1 MNDLGKRLSAEMKRA
16 RFAGMSVA
24 EQYNFVAE
32 FVMRECRGEIEE
44 AREKMGREKC
54 AYYFSAEFL
63 MGRLIYS
70 NLLNLGILDQVRDAM
85 AENGVDISVFEEIP
99 DHALGNG
106 GLGRLAAC
114 FLDSAATV
122 GVPLHGYGIRYRY
135 GFFQQDLSQ
144 GYQRELPDDWSRVGD
159 PFSFR
164 REEDAVRVTLSGK
177 TVRAIPYDLPVIGYG
192 TSIHNETL
200 SSCDGR
206 KNSSDDTRCLG
217 AGPAGGASVLSETLS
232 SCDGRKNSSDA
243 TRCLGAGPAGVRILR
258 LWQAEA
264 ESPMDFS
271 LFDAGKYLP
280 AVAEAEWASRITAVL
295 YPNDNTREGKEL
307 RLRQQY
313 FFTDASVEDILRRFE
328 KSHGKEYARLPDF
341 CRIQLNDTHPV
352 WAIPALILRLGDRGI
367 PFREAF
373 PIVRAIFAYTNHTV
387 MQEALEVWEAD
398 LVRSVCPSAFAVI
411 ELIQAELERE
421 MAQRHAVRDPLNI
434 VVGDRIH
441 MARLAS
447 FVGYAING
455 VAALHTEILRRDV
468 LRPWYDLYP
477 EKFQNKTNGITQRRW
492 LLLSNPSL
500 SSFITE
506 RIGEDWITE
515 GEDLTRL
522 RPFAEEGDS
531 LAEFARI
538 KAANKKRLSE
548 EIARRCGIRLDPAML
563 FDIQIKR
570 LHEYKRQLM
579 NALSIVWLYQGIKSG
594 EIRDFTPTA
603 FLFGAKS
610 APGYARAKG
619 IIRYILSI
627 ADLIEK
633 DPAVRDLIKVV
644 FIPDYNVSWAEG
656 LVAAGDLSEQISQAG
671 TEASG
676 TGNMKFMLNGAPTLG
691 TYDGANIE
699 ILEASG
705 AENNYFFG
713 PDAQEM
719 RRRMENYDPRAVY
732 TADPRLARAVDTL
745 IDGTFVDVGGVFA
758 ELYASLLDGASWH
771 RADNYCVLGDF
782 ADYTEAKLRAN
793 RDYRDTLAYAKRGLI
808 NTASAGRFSADRTVR
823 EYAADIWGI

>member
-1 MNDLGKRLSAEMKRA
+1 MNDLGKRLSTEMKGA
-16 RFAGMSVA
+16 RFADMSVA
-24 EQYNFVAE
+24 EQYNFVSE
-32 FVMRECRGEIEE
+32 FVMREYRGEIEA
-44 AREKMGREKC
+44 ARESMGREKC

-70 NLLNLGILDQVRDAM
+70 NLLNLGMLTEVKEAM
-85 AENGVDISVFEEIP
+85 AENGVDIAVFEEIP

-135 GFFQQDLSQ
+135 GFFRQDLSQ

-159 PFSFR
+159 PWSLR

-192 TSIHNETL
+192 TSIHN
-200 SSCDGR
+200 
-206 KNSSDDTRCLG
+206 
-217 AGPAGGASVLSETLS
+217 ETLS

-352 WAIPALILRLGDRGI
+352 WAIPALILRLEDRGV

-398 LVRSVCPSAFAVI
+398 LVRAVCPAAFAVI

-421 MAQRHAVRDPLNI
+421 MAQRHVVRDPLNI

-447 FVGYAING
+447 YVGYAVNG

-477 EKFQNKTNGITQRRW
+477 DKFQNKTNGITQRRW
-492 LLLSNPSL
+492 LLLANPRL

-538 KAANKKRLSE
+538 KAANKERLSG
-548 EIARRCGIRLDPAML
+548 EIARRCGIKLDPTML

-579 NALSIVWLYQGIKSG
+579 NALSIVWLYQGIKGG
-594 EIRDFTPTA
+594 EITDFTPTA

-619 IIRYILSI
+619 IIRYILAV

-713 PDAQEM
+713 PDAQQM

-745 IDGTFVDVGGVFA
+745 IDGTFVDQGGVFA

-823 EYAADIWGI
+823 EYAKDIWGV

>member
-1 MNDLGKRLSAEMKRA
+1 MNDLGKRLSAEMKGA
-16 RFAGMSVA
+16 RFADMSVA
-24 EQYNFVAE
+24 EQYNFVSE
-32 FVMRECRGEIEE
+32 FVMREYRGEIEA

-70 NLLNLGILDQVRDAM
+70 NLLNLGMLTEVKEAM
-85 AENGVDISVFEEIP
+85 AENGVDIAVFEEIP

-135 GFFQQDLSQ
+135 GFFRQDLSQ

-159 PFSFR
+159 PWSLR
-164 REEDAVRVTLSGK
+164 REEDAVSVTLSGK

-192 TSIHNETL
+192 TSIHN
-200 SSCDGR
+200 
-206 KNSSDDTRCLG
+206 
-217 AGPAGGASVLSETLS
+217 ETLS

-352 WAIPALILRLGDRGI
+352 WAIPALILRLEDRGV
-367 PFREAF
+367 PFRDAF

-398 LVRSVCPSAFAVI
+398 LVRAVCPAAFAVI

-421 MAQRHAVRDPLNI
+421 MAQRHVVRDPLNI

-447 FVGYAING
+447 YVGYAVNG

-477 EKFQNKTNGITQRRW
+477 DKFQNKTNGITQRRW
-492 LLLSNPSL
+492 LLLANPRL

-506 RIGEDWITE
+506 RIGENWITE

-538 KAANKKRLSE
+538 KAANKERLSG
-548 EIARRCGIRLDPAML
+548 EIARRCGIKLDPTML

-579 NALSIVWLYQGIKSG
+579 NALSIVWLYQGIKGG
-594 EIRDFTPTA
+594 EITDFTPTA

-619 IIRYILSI
+619 IIRYILAVS
-627 ADLIEK
+627 DLIEK

-713 PDAQEM
+713 PDAQQM
-719 RRRMENYDPRAVY
+719 RRRMENYDPRSVY

-745 IDGTFVDVGGVFA
+745 IDGTFVDQGGVFA

-823 EYAADIWGI
+823 EYAEDIWGV

>member
-1 MNDLGKRLSAEMKRA
+1 MNELGRRLSEEMKNA
-16 RFAGMSVA
+16 RFGEMSVA
-24 EQYNFVAE
+24 EQYRFVSE
-32 FVMRECRGEIEE
+32 FVMRQFMGKIREAASSRGE
-44 AREKMGREKC
+44 KKC
-54 AYYFSAEFL
+54 AYYFSAEYL
-63 MGRLIYS
+63 MGRMIYS
-70 NLLNLGILDQVRDAM
+70 NLLNLGILGEVKDAM
-85 AENGVDISVFEEIP
+85 AENGADIAAFEEIP

-135 GFFQQDLSQ
+135 GFFRQDLSK
-144 GYQRELPDDWSRVGD
+144 GYQREEADDWSRVGD
-159 PFSFR
+159 PWSIR
-164 REEDAVRVTLSGK
+164 RESEAVRVTLSGK
-177 TVRAIPYDLPVIGYG
+177 TVWAVPYDLPVFGYG
-192 TSIHNETL
+192 TRAPDENTP
-200 SSCDGR
+200 SCD
-206 KNSSDDTRCLG
+206 KHENSSDDIRCLG
-217 AGPAGGASVLSETLS
+217 AGTAGGT
-232 SCDGRKNSSDA
+232 G
-243 TRCLGAGPAGVRILR
+243 TTGGVRILR

-264 ESPMDFS
+264 ECPLDFS
-271 LFDAGKYLP
+271 LFDAGKYMP
-280 AVAEAEWASRITAVL
+280 AVAEAEWASRITALL
-295 YPNDNTREGKEL
+295 YPNDNTAEGKEL

-328 KSHGKEYARLPDF
+328 KSHGKDYSRLPDF

-367 PFREAF
+367 SFRDAF
-373 PIVRAIFAYTNHTV
+373 SIVRKIFAYTNHTV

-398 LVRSVCPSAFAVI
+398 LVRKVCPRAFSVI
-411 ELIQAELERE
+411 EQIQAELERE
-421 MAQRHAVRDPLNI
+421 MAARHLVRDPLNI
-434 VVGDRIH
+434 IVGDRMH

-447 FVGYAING
+447 YVCYAING
-455 VAALHTEILRRDV
+455 VAALHTDILRREV
-468 LRPWYDLYP
+468 LRPWYEVYP
-477 EKFQNKTNGITQRRW
+477 DKFQNKTNGITQRRW
-492 LLLSNPSL
+492 LCLSNPSL
-500 SSFITE
+500 ASFITD
-506 RIGEDWITE
+506 RIGEDFITH
-515 GEDLTRL
+515 GEDLARL
-522 RPFAEEGDS
+522 RPYAEERDS
-531 LAEFARI
+531 LTEFARI
-538 KAANKKRLSE
+538 KRENKARLSE
-548 EIARRCGIRLDPAML
+548 EIARRCGIKLDPAML

-594 EIRDFTPTA
+594 EITDFTPTA
-603 FLFGAKS
+603 FIFGAKS

-619 IIRYILSI
+619 IIRYILAV
-627 ADLIEK
+627 ADLIDR

-644 FIPDYNVSWAEG
+644 FIPDYNVSWAEY

-691 TYDGANIE
+691 TYDGANME

-705 AENNYFFG
+705 EENNYFFG
-713 PDAQEM
+713 PRAEEM

-732 TADPRLARAVDTL
+732 TADRRLARAVDTL
-745 IDGTFVDVGGVFA
+745 IDGTVMDVGGVFA

-771 RADNYCVLGDF
+771 RADHYCVLGDF

-808 NTASAGRFSADRTVR
+808 CTASAGRFSSDRTVR
-823 EYAADIWGI
+823 EYAKDIWGV

>member
-1 MNDLGKRLSAEMKRA
+1 MNDLGKRLSAEMKGA
-16 RFAGMSVA
+16 RFADMSVA
-24 EQYNFVAE
+24 EQYNFVSE
-32 FVMRECRGEIEE
+32 FVMREYRGEIEA
-44 AREKMGREKC
+44 ARESMGREKC

-70 NLLNLGILDQVRDAM
+70 NLLNLGILTEVKEAM
-85 AENGVDISVFEEIP
+85 AENGVDIAVFEEIP

-135 GFFQQDLSQ
+135 GFFRQDLSQ

-159 PFSFR
+159 PWSLR

-206 KNSSDDTRCLG
+206 KNSSD
-217 AGPAGGASVLSETLS
+217 
-232 SCDGRKNSSDA
+232 A
-243 TRCLGAGPAGVRILR
+243 TQCLGAGPAGVRILR

-352 WAIPALILRLGDRGI
+352 WAIPALILRLEDRGV
-367 PFREAF
+367 PFRDAF

-398 LVRSVCPSAFAVI
+398 LVRAVCPAAFAVI

-447 FVGYAING
+447 YVGYAVNG

-477 EKFQNKTNGITQRRW
+477 DKFQNKTNGITQRRW
-492 LLLSNPSL
+492 LLLANPRL

-538 KAANKKRLSE
+538 KAANKERLSG
-548 EIARRCGIRLDPAML
+548 EIARRCGIKLDPTML

-579 NALSIVWLYQGIKSG
+579 NALSIVWLYQGIKGG
-594 EIRDFTPTA
+594 EITDFTPTA

-619 IIRYILSI
+619 IIRYILAV

-713 PDAQEM
+713 PDAQQM

-745 IDGTFVDVGGVFA
+745 IDGTFVDQGGVFA

-782 ADYTEAKLRAN
+782 ADYMEAKLRAN
-793 RDYRDTLAYAKRGLI
+793 RDFRDTLAYAKRGLI

-823 EYAADIWGI
+823 EYAKDIWGV

>member
-1 MNDLGKRLSAEMKRA
+1 MNDLGMRLCEEMKRA
-16 RFAGMSVA
+16 RFAGMTVA
-24 EQYNFVAE
+24 EQYNFLSE
-32 FVMRECRGEIEE
+32 FVMREFRGEIED
-44 AREKMGREKC
+44 ARHSMAEKKC

-70 NLLNLGILDQVRDAM
+70 NLQNLGILSQVKAAM
-85 AENGVDISVFEEIP
+85 AENGVDIAVFEEIP

-135 GFFQQDLSQ
+135 GFFRQDLSD
-144 GYQRELPDDWSRVGD
+144 GHQREWPDDWSRVGD
-159 PFSFR
+159 PWSIR
-164 REEDAVRVTLSGK
+164 RDGEAVTVTLSGK
-177 TVRAIPYDLPVIGYG
+177 DVRAVPYDLPVFGYG
-192 TSIHNETL
+192 
-200 SSCDGR
+200 G
-206 KNSSDDTRCLG
+206 
-217 AGPAGGASVLSETLS
+217 
-232 SCDGRKNSSDA
+232 
-243 TRCLGAGPAGVRILR
+243 GVRILR

-264 ESPMDFS
+264 ESPLDFP

-280 AVAEAEWASRITAVL
+280 SVAEAEWASRITAVL

-328 KSHGKEYARLPDF
+328 AAQGKDYTKLPDF

-352 WAIPALILRLGDRGI
+352 WAIPALILRLGQRGM

-373 PIVRAIFAYTNHTV
+373 PIVRQIFAYTNHTV

-398 LVRSVCPSAFAVI
+398 LVRAVCPRAFAVI
-411 ELIQAELERE
+411 EQIQAELERE
-421 MAQRHAVRDPLNI
+421 LAEKHVVRDPLNI
-434 VVGDRIH
+434 VAGEHIH

-447 FVGYAING
+447 YVGYAING
-455 VAALHTEILRRDV
+455 VAALHTDILRRTV
-468 LRPWYDLYP
+468 LREWYDLYP
-477 EKFQNKTNGITQRRW
+477 DKFQNKTNGITQRRW
-492 LLLSNPSL
+492 LLLSNPAL
-500 SSFITE
+500 ASFIRS
-506 RIGEDWITE
+506 RIGEGWITQP
-515 GEDLTRL
+515 EDLTRL
-522 RPFAEEGDS
+522 RPFAEDGDS

-538 KAANKKRLSE
+538 KAENKKRLSQ
-548 EIARRCGIRLDPAML
+548 EIARRCGIKLDPTML

-594 EIRDFTPTA
+594 EITDFTPTA

-627 ADLIEK
+627 ADMIEK
-633 DPAVRDLIKVV
+633 DPAVRDRIRVV
-644 FIPDYNVSWAEG
+644 FIPDYNVSWAEL

-705 AENNYFFG
+705 EENNYFFG

-719 RRRMENYDPRAVY
+719 RRRMETYDPRAVY

-745 IDGTFVDVGGVFA
+745 IDGTFQDAGGIFA

-782 ADYTEAKLRAN
+782 DDYVQAKLRAN
-793 RDYRDTLAYAKRGLI
+793 RDFRDTLAYAKRGLI
-808 NTASAGRFSADRTVR
+808 GTASAGRFSADRTVR
-823 EYAADIWGI
+823 EYATDIWGV

>member
-1 MNDLGKRLSAEMKRA
+1 MNDLGKRLSAEMKGA
-16 RFAGMSVA
+16 RFADMSVA
-24 EQYNFVAE
+24 EQYNFVSE
-32 FVMRECRGEIEE
+32 FVMREYRGEIEA

-70 NLLNLGILDQVRDAM
+70 NLLNLGMLTEVKEAM
-85 AENGVDISVFEEIP
+85 AENGVDIAVFEEIP

-135 GFFQQDLSQ
+135 GFFRQDLSQ

-159 PFSFR
+159 PWSLR
-164 REEDAVRVTLSGK
+164 REEDAVSVTLSGK

-192 TSIHNETL
+192 TSIHN
-200 SSCDGR
+200 
-206 KNSSDDTRCLG
+206 
-217 AGPAGGASVLSETLS
+217 ETLS

-352 WAIPALILRLGDRGI
+352 WAIPALILRLEDRGV
-367 PFREAF
+367 PFRDAF

-398 LVRSVCPSAFAVI
+398 LVRSVCPAAFAVI

-447 FVGYAING
+447 YVGYAVNG

-477 EKFQNKTNGITQRRW
+477 DKFQNKTNGITQRRW
-492 LLLSNPSL
+492 LLLANPRL

-538 KAANKKRLSE
+538 KAANKERLSG
-548 EIARRCGIRLDPAML
+548 EIARRCGIKLDPTML

-579 NALSIVWLYQGIKSG
+579 NALSIVWLYQGIKGG
-594 EIRDFTPTA
+594 EITDFTPTA

-619 IIRYILSI
+619 IIRYILAV

-713 PDAQEM
+713 PDAQQM

-745 IDGTFVDVGGVFA
+745 IDGTFVDQGGVFA

-823 EYAADIWGI
+823 EYAKDIWGV

>member
-1 MNDLGKRLSAEMKRA
+1 MNDLGKRLSTEMKGA
-16 RFAGMSVA
+16 RFADMSVA
-24 EQYNFVAE
+24 EQYNFVSE
-32 FVMRECRGEIEE
+32 FVMREYRGEIEA
-44 AREKMGREKC
+44 ARESMGREKC

-70 NLLNLGILDQVRDAM
+70 NLLNLGILTEVKEAM
-85 AENGVDISVFEEIP
+85 AENGVDIAVFEEIP

-135 GFFQQDLSQ
+135 GFFRQDLSQ

-159 PFSFR
+159 PWSLR
-164 REEDAVRVTLSGK
+164 REEDAVSVTLSGK

-192 TSIHNETL
+192 TSIHN
-200 SSCDGR
+200 
-206 KNSSDDTRCLG
+206 
-217 AGPAGGASVLSETLS
+217 ETLS

-352 WAIPALILRLGDRGI
+352 WAIPALILRLEDRGV
-367 PFREAF
+367 PFRDAF

-398 LVRSVCPSAFAVI
+398 LVRAVCPAAFAVI

-421 MAQRHAVRDPLNI
+421 MAQRHVVRDPLNI

-447 FVGYAING
+447 YVGYAVNG

-477 EKFQNKTNGITQRRW
+477 DKFQNKTNGITQRRW
-492 LLLSNPSL
+492 LLLANPRL

-538 KAANKKRLSE
+538 KAANKERLSG
-548 EIARRCGIRLDPAML
+548 EIARRCGIKLDPTML

-579 NALSIVWLYQGIKSG
+579 NALSIVWLYQGIKGG
-594 EIRDFTPTA
+594 EITDFTPTA

-619 IIRYILSI
+619 IIRYILAV

-713 PDAQEM
+713 PDAQQM

-745 IDGTFVDVGGVFA
+745 IDGTFVDQGGVFA

-823 EYAADIWGI
+823 EYAKDIWGV

>member
-16 RFAGMSVA
+16 RFGGMSAA
-24 EQYNFVAE
+24 EQYNFVSE
-32 FVMRECRGEIEE
+32 FVMREYRGEIEA
-44 AREKMGREKC
+44 AREKMGTEKC

-70 NLLNLGILDQVRDAM
+70 NLLNLGILDEVKEAM

-135 GFFQQDLSQ
+135 GFFRQDLSQ
-144 GYQRELPDDWSRVGD
+144 GYQRELPDDWARVGD
-159 PFSFR
+159 PWSLR
-164 REEDAVRVTLSGK
+164 REEDAVTITLSGK
-177 TVRAIPYDLPVIGYG
+177 TVRAIPYDLPVFGY
-192 TSIHNETL
+192 
-200 SSCDGR
+200 
-206 KNSSDDTRCLG
+206 
-217 AGPAGGASVLSETLS
+217 GASVHNGTLS

-264 ESPMDFS
+264 ESPLDFS
-271 LFDAGKYLP
+271 LFDAGKYMP
-280 AVAEAEWASRITAVL
+280 AVAEAEWAGRISAVL

-328 KSHGKEYARLPDF
+328 KSHGKDYTRLPDF

-352 WAIPALILRLGDRGI
+352 WAIPDLILRLGERGVS
-367 PFREAF
+367 FRDAF

-398 LVRSVCPSAFAVI
+398 LVRSVCPAAFAVI

-434 VVGDRIH
+434 VTGDRIH

-447 FVGYAING
+447 YVGYAVNG

-477 EKFQNKTNGITQRRW
+477 GKFRNKTNGITQRRW
-492 LLLSNPSL
+492 LLLANPAL

-522 RPFAEEGDS
+522 RPFAEDGES

-538 KAANKKRLSE
+538 KAANKEHLTR
-548 EIARRCGIRLDPAML
+548 EIARRCGTRLDPAML

-579 NALSIVWLYQGIKSG
+579 NALSIVWMYQGIKSG
-594 EIRDFTPTA
+594 EITDFTPTA
-603 FLFGAKS
+603 FIFGAKS

-619 IIRYILSI
+619 IIRYILAI

-691 TYDGANIE
+691 TYDGANSE

-713 PDAQEM
+713 PDAEGM
-719 RRRMENYDPRAVY
+719 RRRMENYDPRSVY
-732 TADPRLARAVDTL
+732 TADSRLARAVDTL
-745 IDGTFVDVGGVFA
+745 IDGTFTDVGGVFA

-793 RDYRDTLAYAKRGLI
+793 RDFRDTIAYAKRGLI
-808 NTASAGRFSADRTVR
+808 NTASAGRFSADRTIR
-823 EYAADIWGI
+823 EYAKEIWGV

>member
-1 MNDLGKRLSAEMKRA
+1 MNDLGKRLSAEMKGA
-16 RFAGMSVA
+16 RFADMSVA
-24 EQYNFVAE
+24 EQYNFVSE
-32 FVMRECRGEIEE
+32 FVMREYRGEIEA
-44 AREKMGREKC
+44 ARESMGREKC

-70 NLLNLGILDQVRDAM
+70 NLLNLGILTEVKEAM
-85 AENGVDISVFEEIP
+85 AENGVDIAVFEEIP

-135 GFFQQDLSQ
+135 GFFRQDLSQ

-159 PFSFR
+159 PWSLR

-206 KNSSDDTRCLG
+206 KNSSD
-217 AGPAGGASVLSETLS
+217 A
-232 SCDGRKNSSDA
+232 N
-243 TRCLGAGPAGVRILR
+243 RCLGAGPAGVRILR

-352 WAIPALILRLGDRGI
+352 WAIPALILRLEDRGV

-447 FVGYAING
+447 YVGYAVNG

-477 EKFQNKTNGITQRRW
+477 DKFQNKTNGITQRRW
-492 LLLSNPSL
+492 LLLANPRL

-522 RPFAEEGDS
+522 RPFSEEGDS

-538 KAANKKRLSE
+538 KAANKERLSG
-548 EIARRCGIRLDPAML
+548 EIARRCGIKLDPTML

-579 NALSIVWLYQGIKSG
+579 NALSIVWLYQGIKGG
-594 EIRDFTPTA
+594 EITDFTPTA

-619 IIRYILSI
+619 IIRYILAV

-713 PDAQEM
+713 PDAQQM
-719 RRRMENYDPRAVY
+719 RRSMENYDPRAVY

-745 IDGTFVDVGGVFA
+745 IDGTFVDQGGVFA

-823 EYAADIWGI
+823 EYAKDIWGV

>member
-1 MNDLGKRLSAEMKRA
+1 MNDLGKRLSEEMKRA
-16 RFAGMSVA
+16 RFGSMSVV

-32 FVMRECRGEIEE
+32 FVMREYRGEIEA
-44 AREKMGREKC
+44 ARESMGTEKC

-70 NLLNLGILDQVRDAM
+70 NLLNLGILTEVKDAM
-85 AENGVDISVFEEIP
+85 AENGVDIAVFEEIP

-135 GFFQQDLSQ
+135 GLFRQDLSQ
-144 GYQRELPDDWSRVGD
+144 GYQRELPDDWARVGD
-159 PFSFR
+159 PFSLR
-164 REEDAVRVTLSGK
+164 REEDAVSVTLSGK
-177 TVRAIPYDLPVIGYG
+177 TVRAIPYDLPVFGYG
-192 TSIHNETL
+192 V
-200 SSCDGR
+200 
-206 KNSSDDTRCLG
+206 RCLG
-217 AGPAGGASVLSETLS
+217 T
-232 SCDGRKNSSDA
+232 
-243 TRCLGAGPAGVRILR
+243 GPAGVRILR

-313 FFTDASVEDILRRFE
+313 FFTDASVEDILRRYE
-328 KSHGKEYARLPDF
+328 KSHGKDFSRLPDF

-367 PFREAF
+367 SFRDAF
-373 PIVRAIFAYTNHTV
+373 PIVRRIFAYTNHTV
-387 MQEALEVWEAD
+387 MQEALEVWEAE
-398 LVRSVCPSAFAVI
+398 LVRSVCPAAFAVI

-421 MAQRHAVRDPLNI
+421 MAERHAVRDPLNI
-434 VVGDRIH
+434 VTGDRIH

-455 VAALHTEILRRDV
+455 VAALHTDILRRDV
-468 LRPWYDLYP
+468 LRPWYKIYP
-477 EKFQNKTNGITQRRW
+477 DKFQNKTNGITQRRW
-492 LLLSNPSL
+492 LLLANPSL
-500 SSFITE
+500 ASFVTE
-506 RIGEDWITE
+506 RIGEDWITDPQ
-515 GEDLTRL
+515 DLTRL
-522 RPFAEEGDS
+522 RPFAEVGDS

-538 KAANKKRLSE
+538 KAANKARLSR
-548 EIARRCGIRLDPAML
+548 EIARRCGIRLDPSML

-579 NALSIVWLYQGIKSG
+579 NALSIVWLYQGIKDG
-594 EIRDFTPTA
+594 EITDFTPTA

-619 IIRYILSI
+619 IIRYILAV

-633 DPAVRDLIKVV
+633 DPAVRDRIKVV

-713 PDAQEM
+713 PDAEGM
-719 RRRMENYDPRAVY
+719 RQRMEHYDPRSVY
-732 TADPRLARAVDTL
+732 TADLRLARAVDTL
-745 IDGTFVDVGGVFA
+745 IDGTFQDVGGVFA

-793 RDYRDTLAYAKRGLI
+793 RDFRDTLAYAKRGLI
-808 NTASAGRFSADRTVR
+808 CTASAGRFSADRTIR
-823 EYAADIWGI
+823 EYAEDIWCV

>member
-1 MNDLGKRLSAEMKRA
+1 MNDLGKRLSAEMKGA
-16 RFAGMSVA
+16 RFADMSVA
-24 EQYNFVAE
+24 EQYNFVSE
-32 FVMRECRGEIEE
+32 FVMREYRGEIEA

-70 NLLNLGILDQVRDAM
+70 NLLNLGILTEVKEAM
-85 AENGVDISVFEEIP
+85 AENGVDIAVFEEIP

-135 GFFQQDLSQ
+135 GFFRQDLSQ

-159 PFSFR
+159 PWSLR
-164 REEDAVRVTLSGK
+164 REEDAVSVTLSGK

-192 TSIHNETL
+192 TSIHN
-200 SSCDGR
+200 
-206 KNSSDDTRCLG
+206 
-217 AGPAGGASVLSETLS
+217 ETLS

-352 WAIPALILRLGDRGI
+352 WAIPALILRLEDRGV
-367 PFREAF
+367 PFRDAF

-398 LVRSVCPSAFAVI
+398 LVRAVCPAAFAVI

-434 VVGDRIH
+434 VTGDRIH
-441 MARLAS
+441 MARLES
-447 FVGYAING
+447 YVGYAING

-477 EKFQNKTNGITQRRW
+477 DKFQNKTNGITQRRW
-492 LLLSNPSL
+492 LLLANPRL

-538 KAANKKRLSE
+538 KAANKERLSG
-548 EIARRCGIRLDPAML
+548 EIARRCGIKLDPTML

-579 NALSIVWLYQGIKSG
+579 NALSIVWLYQGIKGG
-594 EIRDFTPTA
+594 EITDFTPTA

-619 IIRYILSI
+619 IIRYILAV

-656 LVAAGDLSEQISQAG
+656 LVAAGDLSEQISKAC

-713 PDAQEM
+713 PDAQQM

-745 IDGTFVDVGGVFA
+745 IDGTFVDQGGVFA

-823 EYAADIWGI
+823 EYAEDIWGV

>member
-1 MNDLGKRLSAEMKRA
+1 MNDLGKRLSTEMKGA
-16 RFAGMSVA
+16 RFADMSVA
-24 EQYNFVAE
+24 EQYNFVSE
-32 FVMRECRGEIEE
+32 FVMREYRGEIEA

-70 NLLNLGILDQVRDAM
+70 NLLNLGMLTEVKEAM
-85 AENGVDISVFEEIP
+85 AENGVDIAVFEEIP

-135 GFFQQDLSQ
+135 GFFRQDLSQ

-159 PFSFR
+159 PWSLR
-164 REEDAVRVTLSGK
+164 REEDAVSVTLSGK

-192 TSIHNETL
+192 T
-200 SSCDGR
+200 
-206 KNSSDDTRCLG
+206 RCLG
-217 AGPAGGASVLSETLS
+217 AGPADSMGVPDEPLPSWDKHKTG
-232 SCDGRKNSSDA
+232 SDA

-352 WAIPALILRLGDRGI
+352 WAIPALILRLEDRGV
-367 PFREAF
+367 PFRDAF

-398 LVRSVCPSAFAVI
+398 LVRAVCPAAFAVI

-421 MAQRHAVRDPLNI
+421 MAQRHVVRDPLNI

-447 FVGYAING
+447 YVGYAVNG

-477 EKFQNKTNGITQRRW
+477 DKFQNKTNGITQRRW
-492 LLLSNPSL
+492 LLLANPRL

-538 KAANKKRLSE
+538 KAANKERLSG
-548 EIARRCGIRLDPAML
+548 EIARRCGIKLDPTML

-579 NALSIVWLYQGIKSG
+579 NALSIVWLYQGIKGG
-594 EIRDFTPTA
+594 EITDFTPTA

-619 IIRYILSI
+619 IIRYILAV

-713 PDAQEM
+713 PDAQQM

-745 IDGTFVDVGGVFA
+745 IDGTFVDQGGVFA

-823 EYAADIWGI
+823 EYAKDIWGV

>member
-1 MNDLGKRLSAEMKRA
+1 MNDLGKRLSTEMKGA
-16 RFAGMSVA
+16 RFADMSVA
-24 EQYNFVAE
+24 EQYNFVSE
-32 FVMRECRGEIEE
+32 FVMREYRGEIEA

-70 NLLNLGILDQVRDAM
+70 NLLNLGILTEVKEAM
-85 AENGVDISVFEEIP
+85 AENGVDIAVFEEIP

-135 GFFQQDLSQ
+135 GFFRQDLSQ

-159 PFSFR
+159 PWSLR
-164 REEDAVRVTLSGK
+164 REEDAVSVTLSGK

-192 TSIHNETL
+192 TSIHN
-200 SSCDGR
+200 
-206 KNSSDDTRCLG
+206 
-217 AGPAGGASVLSETLS
+217 ETLS

-352 WAIPALILRLGDRGI
+352 WAIPALILRLEDRGV
-367 PFREAF
+367 PFRDAF

-398 LVRSVCPSAFAVI
+398 LVRAVCPAAFAVI

-421 MAQRHAVRDPLNI
+421 MAQRHVVRDPLNI

-447 FVGYAING
+447 YVGYAVNG

-477 EKFQNKTNGITQRRW
+477 DKFQNKTNGITQRRW
-492 LLLSNPSL
+492 LLLANPRL

-538 KAANKKRLSE
+538 KAANKERLSG
-548 EIARRCGIRLDPAML
+548 EIARRCGIKLDPTML

-579 NALSIVWLYQGIKSG
+579 NALSIVWLYQGIKGG
-594 EIRDFTPTA
+594 EITDFTPTA

-619 IIRYILSI
+619 IIRYILAV

-713 PDAQEM
+713 PDAQQM

-745 IDGTFVDVGGVFA
+745 IDGTFVDQGGVFA

-823 EYAADIWGI
+823 EYAKDIWGV

>member
-16 RFAGMSVA
+16 RFSGMSVA

-32 FVMRECRGEIEE
+32 FVMREYRGEIEE
-44 AREKMGREKC
+44 ARESMGREKC

-85 AENGVDISVFEEIP
+85 AENGVDIGVFEEIP

-122 GVPLHGYGIRYRY
+122 GIPLHGYGIRYRY
-135 GFFQQDLSQ
+135 GFFRQDLSQ

-192 TSIHNETL
+192 AGVHNETAP
-200 SSCDGR
+200 SG
-206 KNSSDDTRCLG
+206 DT
-217 AGPAGGASVLSETLS
+217 
-232 SCDGRKNSSDA
+232 
-243 TRCLGAGPAGVRILR
+243 AGVRILR

-373 PIVRAIFAYTNHTV
+373 PMVRAIFAYTNHTV

-434 VVGDRIH
+434 VTGDRIH

-447 FVGYAING
+447 YVGYAING

-506 RIGEDWITE
+506 RIGEDWITG

-563 FDIQIKR
+563 FDVQIKR

-579 NALSIVWLYQGIKSG
+579 NALSIVWLYQGIKGG
-594 EIRDFTPTA
+594 EITDFTPTA

-713 PDAQEM
+713 PDAQQM

-745 IDGTFVDVGGVFA
+745 IDGTFVDQGGVFA

-823 EYAADIWGI
+823 EYAKEIWGI

>member
-1 MNDLGKRLSAEMKRA
+1 MNDLGKRLSEEMKRA
-16 RFAGMSVA
+16 RFGSMSVV

-32 FVMRECRGEIEE
+32 FVMREYRGEIEA
-44 AREKMGREKC
+44 ARESMGTEKC

-70 NLLNLGILDQVRDAM
+70 NLLNLGILTEVKDAM
-85 AENGVDISVFEEIP
+85 AENGVDIAVFEEIP

-122 GVPLHGYGIRYRY
+122 GVPLHGYGIRSRY
-135 GFFQQDLSQ
+135 GLFRQDLSQ
-144 GYQRELPDDWSRVGD
+144 GYQRELPDDWTRVGD
-159 PFSFR
+159 PFSLR
-164 REEDAVRVTLSGK
+164 REEDAVSVTLSGK
-177 TVRAIPYDLPVIGYG
+177 TVRAIPYDLPVFGYG
-192 TSIHNETL
+192 VRCLGAGPADSTGVPDETL
-200 SSCDGR
+200 PSWDKDKTG
-206 KNSSDDTRCLG
+206 SDDTRCLG
-217 AGPAGGASVLSETLS
+217 T
-232 SCDGRKNSSDA
+232 
-243 TRCLGAGPAGVRILR
+243 GPAGVRILR

-313 FFTDASVEDILRRFE
+313 FFTDASVEDILRRYE
-328 KSHGKEYARLPDF
+328 KSHGKDFSRLPDF

-367 PFREAF
+367 SFRDAF
-373 PIVRAIFAYTNHTV
+373 PIVRRIFAYTNHTV
-387 MQEALEVWEAD
+387 MQEALEVWEAE
-398 LVRSVCPSAFAVI
+398 LVRSVCPAAFAVI

-421 MAQRHAVRDPLNI
+421 MAERHAVREPLNI
-434 VVGDRIH
+434 VTGDRIH

-447 FVGYAING
+447 FVGYAVNG
-455 VAALHTEILRRDV
+455 VAALHTDILRRDV
-468 LRPWYDLYP
+468 LRPWYKIYP
-477 EKFQNKTNGITQRRW
+477 DKFQNKTNGITQRRW
-492 LLLSNPSL
+492 LLLANPSL
-500 SSFITE
+500 ASFVTE
-506 RIGEDWITE
+506 RIGEDWITDPQ
-515 GEDLTRL
+515 DLTRL
-522 RPFAEEGDS
+522 RPFAEVGDS

-538 KAANKKRLSE
+538 KAANKARLSR
-548 EIARRCGIRLDPAML
+548 EIARRCGIRLDPSML

-579 NALSIVWLYQGIKSG
+579 NALSIVWLYQGIKDG
-594 EIRDFTPTA
+594 EITDFTPTA

-619 IIRYILSI
+619 IIRYILSV

-713 PDAQEM
+713 PDAEGM
-719 RRRMENYDPRAVY
+719 RQRMEHYDPRSVY
-732 TADPRLARAVDTL
+732 TDDPRLARAVDTL
-745 IDGTFVDVGGVFA
+745 IDGTFQDVGGVFA

-793 RDYRDTLAYAKRGLI
+793 RDYRDTIAYAKRGLI

-823 EYAADIWGI
+823 EYAEDIWGV

>member
-1 MNDLGKRLSAEMKRA
+1 MKDLGVRLSAEMKRA
-16 RFAGMSVA
+16 KFGGMTVA
-24 EQYNFVAE
+24 EQYNFVSE
-32 FVMRECRGEIEE
+32 FVMREYRGKIED
-44 AREKMGREKC
+44 ARAAMGRKKC

-70 NLLNLGILDQVRDAM
+70 NLQNLGILSQVKDAM
-85 AENGVDISVFEEIP
+85 AENGADIAAFEEIP

-135 GFFQQDLSQ
+135 GFFRQDLSH
-144 GYQRELPDDWSRVGD
+144 GHQRELPDDWSRVGD
-159 PFSFR
+159 PWSIR
-164 REEDAVRVTLSGK
+164 REGDAVTVTLSGK
-177 TVRAIPYDLPVIGYG
+177 TVRAVPYDLPVFGYG
-192 TSIHNETL
+192 TRVHN
-200 SSCDGR
+200 
-206 KNSSDDTRCLG
+206 
-217 AGPAGGASVLSETLS
+217 ETLS

-243 TRCLGAGPAGVRILR
+243 TRCLGAGPAGGTGTAGGDIRILR

-264 ESPMDFS
+264 ESPLDFP

-280 AVAEAEWASRITAVL
+280 AVAEAEWAGRISAVL
-295 YPNDNTREGKEL
+295 YPNDNSREGKEL

-328 KSHGKEYARLPDF
+328 KSHGKDYAKLPDF

-352 WAIPALILRLGDRGI
+352 WAIPALILRLGERGVA
-367 PFREAF
+367 FRDAF
-373 PIVRAIFAYTNHTV
+373 PIVRKIFAYTNHTV

-398 LVRSVCPSAFAVI
+398 LVRSVCPRAFAVI
-411 ELIQAELERE
+411 EQIQAELERE
-421 MAQRHAVRDPLNI
+421 MAERHLVRDPLNI
-434 VVGDRIH
+434 VVGEHIH

-447 FVGYAING
+447 YVGYAING
-455 VAALHTEILRRDV
+455 VAALHTDILRRTV
-468 LRPWYDLYP
+468 LRPWYEVYP
-477 EKFQNKTNGITQRRW
+477 DKFQNKTNGITQRRW
-492 LLLSNPSL
+492 LLLANPALASFIADRIGDD
-500 SSFITE
+500 FITE
-506 RIGEDWITE
+506 PD
-515 GEDLTRL
+515 DLARL
-522 RPFAEEGDS
+522 RPYAEDADS
-531 LAEFARI
+531 LTEFARI
-538 KAANKKRLSE
+538 KAANKQRLSG
-548 EIARRCGIRLDPAML
+548 EIARRCGIKLDPAML

-594 EIRDFTPTA
+594 EITDFTPTA
-603 FLFGAKS
+603 FIFGAKS

-619 IIRYILSI
+619 IIRYILAI
-627 ADLIEK
+627 ADQIEK
-633 DPAVRDLIKVV
+633 DPAVRDRIKVV

-691 TYDGANIE
+691 TYDGANME

-705 AENNYFFG
+705 EENNYFFG
-713 PDAQEM
+713 PRAEEM

-732 TADPRLARAVDTL
+732 TADRRLARAVDTL
-745 IDGTFVDVGGVFA
+745 IDGTFSDAGGIFA

-771 RADNYCVLGDF
+771 RADHYCVLGDF
-782 ADYTEAKLRAN
+782 ADYTAAKMRAN
-793 RDYRDTLAYAKRGLI
+793 RDYRDTLDYAKRGMI
-808 NTASAGRFSADRTVR
+808 CTASAGRFSADRTVR
-823 EYAADIWGI
+823 EYAKDIWGV

>member
-1 MNDLGKRLSAEMKRA
+1 MNDLGKRLSEEMKRA
-16 RFAGMSVA
+16 RFGSMSMV

-32 FVMRECRGEIEE
+32 FVMREYRGEIEA
-44 AREKMGREKC
+44 AREKMGTEKC

-70 NLLNLGILDQVRDAM
+70 NLLNLGILTEVRDAM
-85 AENGVDISVFEEIP
+85 AENGADIAAFEEIP

-135 GFFQQDLSQ
+135 GLFRQDLSQ
-144 GYQRELPDDWSRVGD
+144 GYQRELPDDWTRVGD
-159 PFSFR
+159 PFSLR
-164 REEDAVRVTLSGK
+164 REEDAVSVTLSGK
-177 TVRAIPYDLPVIGYG
+177 TVRAIPYDLPVFGYG
-192 TSIHNETL
+192 ARVPNENTP
-200 SSCDGR
+200 SCD
-206 KNSSDDTRCLG
+206 T
-217 AGPAGGASVLSETLS
+217 AG
-232 SCDGRKNSSDA
+232 
-243 TRCLGAGPAGVRILR
+243 AGVRILR

-264 ESPMDFS
+264 EAPLDFS

-328 KSHGKEYARLPDF
+328 KSHGKDYARLPDF

-352 WAIPALILRLGDRGI
+352 WAIPALILRLGERGI
-367 PFREAF
+367 PFRDAF
-373 PIVRAIFAYTNHTV
+373 PIVRRIFAYTNHTV
-387 MQEALEVWEAD
+387 MQEALEVWEAE
-398 LVRSVCPSAFAVI
+398 LVRSVCPAAFAVI

-421 MAQRHAVRDPLNI
+421 MAERHAVRDPLNI

-447 FVGYAING
+447 YVGYAING
-455 VAALHTEILRRDV
+455 VAALHTDILRRDV
-468 LRPWYDLYP
+468 LRPWYEIYP

-492 LLLSNPSL
+492 LLLANPSL
-500 SSFITE
+500 ASFITE

-515 GEDLTRL
+515 PRELSRL
-522 RPFAEEGDS
+522 RPFTEDGDS

-538 KAANKKRLSE
+538 KAANKKRLSG

-594 EIRDFTPTA
+594 EITDFTPTA

-619 IIRYILSI
+619 IIRYILAV
-627 ADLIEK
+627 ADLIQK

-713 PDAQEM
+713 PDAEGM
-719 RRRMENYDPRAVY
+719 RQRMEHYDPRSVY

-745 IDGTFVDVGGVFA
+745 IDGTLQDVGGVFA

-808 NTASAGRFSADRTVR
+808 GTASAGRFSADRTVR
-823 EYAADIWGI
+823 EYAEDIWGV

>member
-16 RFAGMSVA
+16 RFSGMSVA

-32 FVMRECRGEIEE
+32 FVMREYRGEIEE
-44 AREKMGREKC
+44 ARESMGREKC

-122 GVPLHGYGIRYRY
+122 GIPLHGYGIRYRY
-135 GFFQQDLSQ
+135 GFFRQDLSQ

-192 TSIHNETL
+192 
-200 SSCDGR
+200 
-206 KNSSDDTRCLG
+206 
-217 AGPAGGASVLSETLS
+217 
-232 SCDGRKNSSDA
+232 

-352 WAIPALILRLGDRGI
+352 WAIPALILRLGDRGV
-367 PFREAF
+367 PFRDAF

-421 MAQRHAVRDPLNI
+421 MAQRHVVRDPLNI
-434 VVGDRIH
+434 VTGDRIH

-447 FVGYAING
+447 YVGYAING

-500 SSFITE
+500 FSFITE
-506 RIGEDWITE
+506 RIGEDWITG

-563 FDIQIKR
+563 FDVQIKR

-579 NALSIVWLYQGIKSG
+579 NALSIVWLYQGIKGG
-594 EIRDFTPTA
+594 EITDFTPTA

-633 DPAVRDLIKVV
+633 DPAVRDIIKVV

-705 AENNYFFG
+705 TENNYFFG
-713 PDAQEM
+713 PDAQQM

-823 EYAADIWGI
+823 EYAKDIWGI

>member
-1 MNDLGKRLSAEMKRA
+1 MKDLGKRLSEEMKRA
-16 RFAGMSVA
+16 RFGSMSAA
-24 EQYNFVAE
+24 EQYNFVAA
-32 FVMRECRGEIEE
+32 FVMREYRGEIEA
-44 AREKMGREKC
+44 AREKMGTEKC

-63 MGRLIYS
+63 MGRMIYS
-70 NLLNLGILDQVRDAM
+70 NLLNLGILTEVKDAM
-85 AENGVDISVFEEIP
+85 AENGVDIAVFEEIP

-135 GFFQQDLSQ
+135 GLFRQDLSQ

-159 PFSFR
+159 PFSLR
-164 REEDAVRVTLSGK
+164 REEDAVTVTLSGK
-177 TVRAIPYDLPVIGYG
+177 TVRAVPYDLPVFGYG
-192 TSIHNETL
+192 ARVPNENTP
-200 SSCDGR
+200 SCD
-206 KNSSDDTRCLG
+206 T
-217 AGPAGGASVLSETLS
+217 AG
-232 SCDGRKNSSDA
+232 
-243 TRCLGAGPAGVRILR
+243 AGVRILR

-264 ESPMDFS
+264 EAPLDFS

-313 FFTDASVEDILRRFE
+313 FFTDASVEDILRRYE
-328 KSHGKEYARLPDF
+328 KRQGKDFSRLGEF

-352 WAIPALILRLGDRGI
+352 WAIPALILRLEERGI

-373 PIVRAIFAYTNHTV
+373 PIVRGIFAYTNHTV
-387 MQEALEVWEAD
+387 MQEALEVWEAE
-398 LVRSVCPSAFAVI
+398 LVRSVCPRAFAVI

-421 MAQRHAVRDPLNI
+421 MAERHAVREPLNI

-447 FVGYAING
+447 YVGYAING
-455 VAALHTEILRRDV
+455 VAALHTDILRRDV
-468 LRPWYDLYP
+468 LRPWYEIYP
-477 EKFQNKTNGITQRRW
+477 DKFQNKTNGITQRRW
-492 LLLSNPSL
+492 LLLANPRL
-500 SSFITE
+500 ASFVTE

-515 GEDLTRL
+515 PGDLTRL
-522 RPFAEEGDS
+522 RPFAADGVS

-538 KAANKKRLSE
+538 KRANKERLSR
-548 EIARRCGIRLDPAML
+548 EIARRCGIKLDPAML

-579 NALSIVWLYQGIKSG
+579 NALSIVWLYQGIKDG

-619 IIRYILSI
+619 IIRYILAV

-713 PDAQEM
+713 PDAEGM
-719 RRRMENYDPRAVY
+719 RQRMEHYDPRSVY

-745 IDGTFVDVGGVFA
+745 IDGTFQDVGGVFA

-793 RDYRDTLAYAKRGLI
+793 RDYRDTLTYAKRGLI
-808 NTASAGRFSADRTVR
+808 GTASAGRFSADRTVR
-823 EYAADIWGI
+823 EYAEDIWGV